1 MRRSLLLASLL
12 LLSACQPATR
22 APVPAASAVPERE
35 ASAIPANVASVRKSP
50 NDNRDYRY
58 LTLANGLRVLLV
70 SDPTTD
76 KAAASLVVFRG
87 SHHEPAEYPGLAH
100 FLEHMLFIG
109 TEKYPEVDAYQQ
121 FIGQHGG
128 NSNAY
133 TAGDHTN
140 YFFDIKPAEFQPAMD
155 RFAQFFIA
163 PLLAAEYVDREKNAV
178 HSEYQMQ
185 LKADGWRANA
195 VLGTAVSPEHP
206 EARFNI
212 GSLETLGDGVDAAL
226 RTFMLENYSADAMAL
241 VALSNEPLDTLEAW
255 VTPLFGAIP
264 NRSIGAAPE
273 PPALF
278 EPGQLPATLT
288 FASIKDGYSVS
299 YNFPVPAAPATYRT
313 KPGDYLSNLLGHE
326 GEGSLHQV
334 LRARGYLESLTAGTF
349 DVDSRNGLLS
359 IEIEL
364 TEAGYRALP
373 AVTDLVFDWIELQR
387 KEGPSAWRHAE
398 QAALA
403 ELSFRFEEKTS
414 PTGFVYRVAPALMR
428 YPAADVLVAPYLM
441 PDFDADAIAGFMD
454 ALRPNNVLV
463 TVSGPDVETSAEEPW
478 FKVPYTLERAALER
492 TADTAALALPERNP
506 FIPNRLDLVT
516 DAPQGPT
523 LTSRAPGLELW
534 VDEDTAFGTP
544 RANLRLSLG
553 LRDGIASAE
562 DRALAMLHVA
572 LVEDGLGA
580 EVYPALL
587 AGLGYGL
594 SVDGTGL
601 VLDIRGYDDRQTVLL
616 DRVLARLRDP
626 ALDPARFN
634 VVKDRLTRLWNN
646 FREER
651 PFTQTASAVS
661 YLMLSDQ
668 WPPELLAETLDGVT
682 PADLERWRQAR
693 LNAFN
698 VVGLVHG
705 NIRAEELGQLPQILG
720 DRLTLEDFPR
730 VTPIV
735 RDLDRRTRYPLSVDH
750 NDAAIVMYVQD
761 TEASL
766 THRARTGLTA
776 AVIRQAYFTALR
788 TEQQLGYVVAANNQ
802 TLRDRG
808 GLVFVV
814 QSPVAST
821 AEIER
826 RTREFLAAQKALVEA
841 MPEDKF
847 EAFRAGLLA
856 QLLERDRNLAQRSD
870 RLWRDLDLGFTNFDS
885 REQLAVHIRTLTRA
899 DIAEAIGSILADF
912 DRRVLLTYA
921 PGQFEAVPQGGARIR
936 DVAAWKQQD

>member
-1 MRRSLLLASLL
+1 VRRYLLLISLI
-12 LLSACQPATR
+12 LLSACQPGTR
-22 APVPAASAVPERE
+22 APIPDTGAAARAAESV
-35 ASAIPANVASVRKSP
+35 ANVAPVSVRKSP

-58 LTLANGLRVLLV
+58 ITLANGLRVLLV

-109 TEKYPEVDAYQQ
+109 TEKYPDIDAYQQ

-128 NSNAY
+128 SSNAY

-140 YFFDIKPAEFQPAMD
+140 YFFDIKPGEFRPALD

-163 PLLAAEYVDREKNAV
+163 PLLAADYVEREKNAV

-206 EARFNI
+206 ESRFNI
-212 GSLETLGDGVDAAL
+212 GSLETLGAGVDEAL

-255 VTPLFGAIP
+255 ITPLFGAIP
-264 NRSIGAAPE
+264 NRNIGAAPE
-273 PPALF
+273 PPPLF
-278 EPGQLPATLT
+278 QPGQLPAELT

-299 YNFPVPAAPATYRT
+299 YNFPVPASPAWYRT

-326 GEGSLHQV
+326 GTGSLHQL
-334 LRARGYLESLTAGTF
+334 LRGRGYLESLSAGTF

-373 AVTDLVFDWIELQR
+373 TVSDLVFDWIELQR
-387 KEGPSAWRHAE
+387 QEGPSAWRHAE

-403 ELSFRFEEKTS
+403 ELAFRFEEKSS

-441 PDFDADAIAGFMD
+441 PEFNANAITRFMD
-454 ALRPNNVLV
+454 ALRPDNVLV
-463 TVSGPDVETSAEEPW
+463 TVSGPDVETSAEEQW
-478 FKVPYTLERAALER
+478 FKVPYTLERTTIER
-492 TADTAALALPERNP
+492 KAESAALALPERNP
-506 FIPNRLDLVT
+506 FIPERLDLVA
-516 DAPQGPT
+516 DAPAGPVLGT
-523 LTSRAPGLELW
+523 RSKGLQLW
-534 VDEDTAFGTP
+534 VDEDTEFGTP

-553 LRDGIASAE
+553 LHGGIASAE

-572 LVEDGLGA
+572 LVEDALGA
-580 EVYPALL
+580 EVYPAIL

-594 SVDGTGL
+594 SVDGAGI
-601 VLDIRGYDDRQTVLL
+601 VLDIRGYDDRQSVLL
-616 DRVLARLRDP
+616 ERVLTGLRDP
-626 ALDPARFN
+626 GLNPDRFAI
-634 VVKDRLTRLWNN
+634 VKERLTRVWNN

-651 PFTQTASAVS
+651 PFTQAASALS
-661 YLMLSDQ
+661 YLLLSDQ
-668 WPPELLAETLDGVT
+668 WPPELLAATLADAQ
-682 PADLERWRQAR
+682 PADLERWRQTR
-693 LNAFN
+693 LKTFN

-705 NIRAEELGQLPQILG
+705 NIRGEELAQLPKILSR
-720 DRLTLEDFPR
+720 RLTLDEFPR
-730 VTPIV
+730 AAPVV
-735 RDLDRRTRYPLSVDH
+735 RDVDRRTRYPLSVDH

-761 TEASL
+761 SASSL
-766 THRARTGLTA
+766 AQRARTALTA

-826 RTREFLAAQKALVEA
+826 RTREFLAQQKALV
-841 MPEDKF
+841 DSLSNDSF
-847 EAFRAGLLA
+847 EAFRAGLIA

-870 RLWRDLDLGFTNFDS
+870 RLWRDLDLGFTDFDS
-885 REQLAVHIRTLTRA
+885 REQIAAIVRTLTRE
-899 DIAEAIGSILADF
+899 DIAAAIAETLSDF

-936 DVAAWKQQD
+936 DVAAWKQSN